1 MKWTVARRFMNP
13 ILRKKQYSRYQYG
26 SILRNKQQLKSFY
39 GQLKEKQLE
48 RLFKVT
54 WLKKKQFKEEAFLGA
69 LEHRLDVL
77 VFRMRILPTIFSCKQ
92 YILHQGVYVNNE
104 LITLPHYQVKIGDI
118 ISFKKE
124 HWNLFYNRLKNK
136 ASIRLIGQEIIN
148 SDIKKKDREKHLIL
162 ERYLKKYKRFN
173 LKLAKELDTLIV
185 NFKKTEKDIF
195 LQIIQHKNLS
205 KNIKLQILKFLIMLS
220 QKLKRLIF
228 SKHFFRFWYVE
239 EYLINELF
247 FILNIVI
254 FQFYLNFLEKYIQ
267 EVNYFANKKNN
278 YASKKNFFLYI
289 SKSYNDSLRNL
300 EQYLLCSFRGHFLKP
315 FTIEKNFFRKHR
327 KRHLF
332 ERRKFNYQFWW
343 LERNFKEERIKR
355 YKWWWQSEPHWY
367 TPSYLEIDYKTLR
380 VGVLKNP
387 TAKNIFYPFK
397 SSVNQLISF
406 YTDKGF

>member
-1 MKWTVARRFMNP
+1 MKNFYKPRYKICFQSKNKVYLNKNSKFRRFYNIRDPIFIRRYFFYRRTLVLRNMKWTVARRFMNP

-185 NFKKTEKDIF
+185 NFKKTEKDI
-195 LQIIQHKNLS
+195 
-205 KNIKLQILKFLIMLS
+205 IK
-220 QKLKRLIF
+220 
-228 SKHFFRFWYVE
+228 
-239 EYLINELF
+239 
-247 FILNIVI
+247 
-254 FQFYLNFLEKYIQ
+254 KY
-267 EVNYFANKKNN
+267 
-278 YASKKNFFLYI
+278 
-289 SKSYNDSLRNL
+289 
-300 EQYLLCSFRGHFLKP
+300 
-315 FTIEKNFFRKHR
+315 
-327 KRHLF
+327 
-332 ERRKFNYQFWW
+332 
-343 LERNFKEERIKR
+343 
-355 YKWWWQSEPHWY
+355 
-367 TPSYLEIDYKTLR
+367 
-380 VGVLKNP
+380 
-387 TAKNIFYPFK
+387 
-397 SSVNQLISF
+397 
-406 YTDKGF
+406 